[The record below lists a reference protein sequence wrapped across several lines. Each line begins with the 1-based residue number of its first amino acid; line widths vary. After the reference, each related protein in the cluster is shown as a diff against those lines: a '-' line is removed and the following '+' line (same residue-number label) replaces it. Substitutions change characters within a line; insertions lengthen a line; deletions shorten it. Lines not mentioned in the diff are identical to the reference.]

1 MSPTTLA
8 YSQTS
13 TAQEED
19 RFVALIKQADA
30 LEIAVRRTE
39 RKLKDKATLRTG
51 VSFAVVLSAFVV
63 TFGLALSP
71 YLDLSRPIP
80 QIISYVAAFAVVVLA
95 YLVHL
100 AYANAAASRELV
112 RARQFALEDGRSA
125 LTRAFATLDGARN
138 EDPLPRETRARI
150 DCAILDADAAQAR
163 LQKLE
168 TQTRQ
173 SLDDAITPPARPR
186 SSVLA
191 GIVGGFAGGAF
202 GVSVASGG
210 TMAVA
215 GPVGAAIGVAVAVLL
230 WRGPAHWRVER
241 ATDRTEEALALYY
254 QELTRPGTGMPE
266 PLRDNHW
273 ERYDRLL
280 ASYAALAERAV
291 GGAYGIPGATTT
303 QQRTADDEKPL
314 ETSPNQNEPNI
325 EPSTITATSPMRGPT
340 MPAMTMSP

>member
-8 YSQTS
+8 YSQVS
-13 TAQEED
+13 SAAEED

-30 LEIAVRRTE
+30 LEISVRRTE
-39 RKLKDKATLRTG
+39 RKLQDKATLRAG
-51 VSFAVVLSAFVV
+51 VALAVALGAFVA
-63 TFGLALSP
+63 TFALAIAP
-71 YLDLSRPIP
+71 YLNPGRPVP
-80 QIISYVAAFAVVVLA
+80 QIISYVAAFAVLALA

-100 AYANAAASRELV
+100 AYANAVAARGLA
-112 RARQFALEDGRSA
+112 RARRFALEDGRSA

-138 EDPLPRETRARI
+138 EDPVLRETRARI
-150 DCAILDADAAQAR
+150 DCAIREAAEANAR

-173 SLDDAITPPARPR
+173 SLDEVGTAPARPR

-191 GIVGGFAGGAF
+191 GIVGGFAGGAA
-202 GVSVASGG
+202 GVSMASSG
-210 TMAVA
+210 TTVVA

-241 ATDRTEEALALYY
+241 ANDRAEEALALYH
-254 QELTRPGTGMPE
+254 QELNRPATDVPAA
-266 PLRDNHW
+266 LRENQW

-291 GGAYGIPGATTT
+291 GGAYGIPGGRTRG
-303 QQRTADDEKPL
+303 QRPPEDEG
-314 ETSPNQNEPNI
+314 SG
-325 EPSTITATSPMRGPT
+325 AG
-340 MPAMTMSP
+340 

>member
-13 TAQEED
+13 TPQEED
-19 RFVALIKQADA
+19 RVVALIKQADA

-39 RKLKDKATLRTG
+39 RRLQDKATLRTG
-51 VSFAVVLSAFVV
+51 VSFAIALSAFVV
-63 TFGLALSP
+63 TFALALSP
-71 YLDLSRPIP
+71 YLDLSRPVP

-112 RARQFALEDGRSA
+112 RARQFALKDGRSA

-138 EDPLPRETRARI
+138 EDPLLVETRARI
-150 DCAILDADAAQAR
+150 DCAIREAAEAQAR

-173 SLDDAITPPARPR
+173 NLDDAITPLARPR

-191 GIVGGFAGGAF
+191 GTVGGFAGGAL
-202 GVSVASGG
+202 GVSMASGG

-215 GPVGAAIGVAVAVLL
+215 GPVGAAIGIAVAVLV

-254 QELTRPGTGMPE
+254 QELTRPGTDMPQ

-291 GGAYGIPGATTT
+291 GGAYGIPGVATTVE
-303 QQRTADDEKPL
+303 DKKPVQASL
-314 ETSPNQNEPNI
+314 NQNEPNV
-325 EPSTITATSPMRGPT
+325 EPSTITTTSAMSGPT
-340 MPAMTMSP
+340 MPAMTMSK